1 MTVRI
6 AVTIHIGHT
15 MVRRKRIKKIR
26 LHQEGT
32 SILRKSLLGIIVL
45 NAALYFLLKDICLIP
60 FYAVAAVCIVLYAIA
75 VNFFR
80 CPIRLFQGDVDGTVV
95 AAADG
100 KVVVIEEVEENEYFH
115 DRRLMISI
123 FMSITNVHANW
134 FPVEGVV
141 KKVVHHN
148 GNFHKAWLPKAST
161 ENERSTVVIETP
173 DGDEVLVRQVAG
185 AVARRIVTYAREG
198 EECAIDEH
206 LGFIK
211 FGSRV
216 DVYLP
221 VDKTEVLVHMGQS
234 TVGNQTVVAR
244 LKH

>member
-1 MTVRI
+1 ME
-6 AVTIHIGHT
+6 
-15 MVRRKRIKKIR
+15 RKHRIKKVR
-26 LHQEGT
+26 LHSEGND
-32 SILRKSLLGIIVL
+32 ILRHSLAVIIIVG
-45 NAALYFLLKDICLIP
+45 ALLYYLLHNLVLWP
-60 FYAVAAVCIVLYAIA
+60 FYVYVAICIILYGIAI
-75 VNFFR
+75 NFFR
-80 CPIRLFQGDVDGTVV
+80 CPIRLFDGEKEGTSL

-100 KVVVIEEVEENEYFH
+100 KVVVIEEVDENEYFH

-134 FPVEGVV
+134 FPVEGIV

-173 DGDEVLVRQVAG
+173 DGKEVLVRQIAG
-185 AVARRIVTYAREG
+185 AVARRIVTYARED
-198 EECAIDEH
+198 EECYFDEH
-206 LGFIK
+206 MGFIK

-221 VDKTEVLVHMGQS
+221 TDSEVLVHMGQA
-234 TVGNQTVVAR
+234 TVGNQTIIAK
-244 LKH
+244 LK

>member
-1 MTVRI
+1 MRNGL
-6 AVTIHIGHT
+6 IG
-15 MVRRKRIKKIR
+15 
-26 LHQEGT
+26 L
-32 SILRKSLLGIIVL
+32 IVL
-45 NAALYFLLKDICLIP
+45 NGLLYFLLKDVCLLP
-60 FYAVAAVCIVLYAIA
+60 FYAVAAISITVYAIA

-80 CPIRLFQGDVDGTVV
+80 CPIRLFQEDTEGTVV

-100 KVVVIEEVEENEYFH
+100 KIVVIEEVEENEYFH

-123 FMSITNVHANW
+123 FMSVTNVHANW
-134 FPVEGVV
+134 FPVEGTV

-173 DGDEVLVRQVAG
+173 EGHEVLVRQVAG

-198 EECAIDEH
+198 EECNIDEH
-206 LGFIK
+206 MGFIK

-221 VDKTEVLVHMGQS
+221 VDKTEVLVRMGQK

-244 LKH
+244 LK

>member
-1 MTVRI
+1 
-6 AVTIHIGHT
+6 
-15 MVRRKRIKKIR
+15 MVRQRKIKKIR
-26 LHQEGT
+26 LHSEGNV
-32 SILRKSLLGIIVL
+32 ILRNGLIGIIAA
-45 NAALYFLLKDICLIP
+45 NALLYFLLKNLCLLP
-60 FYAVAAVCIVLYAIA
+60 FYVVAAICIVLYSIA

-80 CPIRLFQGDVDGTVV
+80 CPLRQFQGDVEGIVV

-100 KVVVIEEVEENEYFH
+100 KIVVIEEVEENEYFH

-134 FPVEGVV
+134 FPVEGIV

-148 GNFHKAWLPKAST
+148 GNFYKAWLPKAST

-173 DGDEVLVRQVAG
+173 EGHEVLVRQVAG
-185 AVARRIVTYAREG
+185 AVARRIVTYAVEN
-198 EECAIDEH
+198 EDCCIDEH
-206 LGFIK
+206 MGFIK

-221 VDKTEVLVHMGQS
+221 LGSEVLVKMGQA
-234 TVGNQTVVAR
+234 TVGNQTVVAKLPAAR
-244 LKH
+244 A